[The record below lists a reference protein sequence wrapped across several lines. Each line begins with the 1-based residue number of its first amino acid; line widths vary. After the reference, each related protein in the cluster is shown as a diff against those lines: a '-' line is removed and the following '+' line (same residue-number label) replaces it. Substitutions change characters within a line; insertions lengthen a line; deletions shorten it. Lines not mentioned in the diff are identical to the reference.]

1 MNNLTVTI
9 LALCAVLSFGCLMH
23 EADAADLYLAPTGN
37 DANPGARD
45 APFAALERARDAAR
59 GLKGQGGG
67 VTVWLRGGVYRRD
80 KAFEL
85 TEQDSGAEGAPVAYR
100 AVEGQQ
106 PRIVGGPAIPPEAF
120 LPVTDAGVL
129 KRLEELDS
137 PGEYFVDRKTGV
149 LYFWPPSPV
158 AGKEIGL
165 SLLEAPMV
173 SLTGV
178 SNVTFRGLTFEFARG
193 MAVTMAGGSHNRL
206 AGCTI
211 RNIAT
216 DAVKIDGGTDNG
228 VLSCDLYNMGGAGVS
243 LSGGDR
249 ATLTPCDNFAENCHI
264 HHFGRIFRTH
274 KDALFLNGV
283 GCRASHNLIHD
294 APHDAMDFGGNDHLV
309 DLNEIH
315 DVCTETDDA
324 GAIYTGRDWTVRG
337 TVIKH
342 NFFHDIG
349 GSAHVG
355 NQAIYVDDN
364 ACGVTS
370 VGNVIYRVY
379 RAFLIGGG
387 RENAMDNNVIVECP
401 IPMHIDNRGMSWSG
415 KETENWTTLT
425 TRLAAVPYQQEPWRS
440 RFPQLVTIL
449 DDEPGLPKRNRGRQ

>member
-283 GCRASHNLIHD
+283 GCRVSHNLIHD
-294 APHDAMDFGGNDHLV
+294 APHDAMDF
-309 DLNEIH
+309 
-315 DVCTETDDA
+315 
-324 GAIYTGRDWTVRG
+324 
-337 TVIKH
+337 
-342 NFFHDIG
+342 G

>member
-85 TEQDSGAEGAPVAYR
+85 TEQDSGAEGAPVVYR

-294 APHDAMDFGGNDHLV
+294 APHDAMDFGG
-309 DLNEIH
+309 
-315 DVCTETDDA
+315 
-324 GAIYTGRDWTVRG
+324 
-337 TVIKH
+337 
-342 NFFHDIG
+342 
-349 GSAHVG
+349 SAHVG

>member
-1 MNNLTVTI
+1 VNNLTVTI

-85 TEQDSGAEGAPVAYR
+85 TEQDSGAEGAPVVYR

-294 APHDAMDFGGNDHLV
+294 APHDAMDFGG
-309 DLNEIH
+309 
-315 DVCTETDDA
+315 
-324 GAIYTGRDWTVRG
+324 
-337 TVIKH
+337 
-342 NFFHDIG
+342 
-349 GSAHVG
+349 SAHVG

>member
-1 MNNLTVTI
+1 
-9 LALCAVLSFGCLMH
+9 MH

-85 TEQDSGAEGAPVAYR
+85 TEQDSGAEGAPVVYR

-294 APHDAMDFGGNDHLV
+294 APHDAMDFGG
-309 DLNEIH
+309 
-315 DVCTETDDA
+315 
-324 GAIYTGRDWTVRG
+324 
-337 TVIKH
+337 
-342 NFFHDIG
+342 
-349 GSAHVG
+349 SAHVG

>member
-85 TEQDSGAEGAPVAYR
+85 TEQDSGAEGAPVVYR

-283 GCRASHNLIHD
+283 GCRVSHNLIHD
-294 APHDAMDFGGNDHLV
+294 APHDAMDF
-309 DLNEIH
+309 
-315 DVCTETDDA
+315 
-324 GAIYTGRDWTVRG
+324 
-337 TVIKH
+337 
-342 NFFHDIG
+342 G